1 MSAALLET
9 HSLTASIGG
18 KAVCR
23 GLDLALQPGSVL
35 GVLGPNGVGKTTL
48 LHTLAGL
55 RPADSGRIEIEG
67 APLAAQ
73 PRRWV
78 AQRLGL
84 LMQQYHDPFPAT
96 VLETVLIGR
105 HPHMDFWRW
114 ESHADVTV
122 ARRALRTVGLEG
134 FEQRAQHTLSGGERR
149 RLAIATILAQSPAIY
164 LLDEPANHLD
174 LKHQIELLS
183 VFGELA
189 RRERRAV
196 MMTLHDIN
204 VAARYCDRVMLMFGA
219 GETLSGTTGD
229 VLNETNL
236 SRLYGT
242 PVRRLGTED
251 GDIFL
256 PA

>member
-23 GLDLALQPGSVL
+23 NLDLQLRPGSVL

-55 RPADSGRIEIEG
+55 RPVDSGRIEIEG
-67 APLAAQ
+67 TPLTAQ

-114 ESHADVTV
+114 ESHADVAV
-122 ARRALRTVGLEG
+122 ARRALKTVGLEG

-149 RLAIATILAQSPAIY
+149 RLAIATILAQAPAIY

-174 LKHQIELLS
+174 LKHQIELLG

-189 RRERRAV
+189 RSERRAV
-196 MMTLHDIN
+196 MMSLHDIN
-204 VAARYCDRVMLMFGA
+204 IAARYCDRVLLMFGA
-219 GETLSGTTGD
+219 GETLAGPVETTLTED
-229 VLNETNL
+229 NL

-242 PVRRLGTED
+242 PVRRLA
-251 GDIFL
+251 GDERPLFL
-256 PA
+256 PE